1 MFDQNDHRFMA
12 RAIELARRG
21 RYTTHPNPR
30 VGCVIVRDG
39 VVVGEGW
46 HERAGQAHA
55 EINALAQAGALA
67 VGATVYVT
75 LEPCCHHGR
84 TPPCSEALIGA
95 EVARVVAAMEDPNPK
110 MAGKGLMQLRA
121 AGIRTACGLMQ
132 AQAEQLNPGFIKRM
146 RQGLPYVRCK
156 MAMSLDGRTS
166 LASGESKWIS
176 CADARRDVQRL
187 RAGSSAILSG
197 IGTVLADDPQL
208 TIRAE
213 QWLEA
218 ERGDIAHRDQPLRVI
233 VDSHLRMPVTA
244 RMLKEQGETW
254 VFSTLSGASQMA
266 GLKQAGANV
275 ILLDSATASVDLH
288 RVMAALAQAEV
299 NEILVEAGPT
309 LNGALLEAD
318 LVDEIIIYL
327 APHLLGD
334 GARGLCH
341 LPGITSMTQRRQ
353 LDILDIRAVGSDWRI
368 TARPR

>member
-1 MFDQNDHRFMA
+1 MFDQQDYQFMA

-21 RYTTHPNPR
+21 RYTTHPNPQ

-46 HERAGQAHA
+46 HERAGEAHA
-55 EINALAQAGALA
+55 EVNALAQAGDLA
-67 VGATVYVT
+67 AGATVYVT

-84 TPPCSEALIGA
+84 TPPCCDALLSAGV
-95 EVARVVAAMEDPNPK
+95 ERVVAAMEDPNPK
-110 MAGKGLMQLRA
+110 MAGKGLKQLQD

-132 AQAEQLNPGFIKRM
+132 GQAEQLNPGFIKRM

-166 LASGESKWIS
+166 LATGESKWIS
-176 CADARRDVQRL
+176 CSDARRDVQRL
-187 RAGSSAILSG
+187 RAASSAILSG
-197 IGTVLADDPQL
+197 IGTVLADDPQFTL
-208 TIRAE
+208 RAD
-213 QWLEA
+213 QWLEH
-218 ERGDIAHRDQPLRVI
+218 ERGEIAGRGQPLRVI
-233 VDSHLRMPVTA
+233 VDSHLRMPVSA

-254 VFSTLSGASQMA
+254 VFSTLSGAGQMA
-266 GLKQAGANV
+266 ELKQAGVNV
-275 ILLDSATASVDLH
+275 ILLDSSTPSVDLH
-288 RVMAALAQAEV
+288 RVMASLARAEV
-299 NEILVEAGPT
+299 NEVLVEAGPT
-309 LNGALLEAD
+309 LNGALIEAD
-318 LVDEIIIYL
+318 LVDEIVIYL

-341 LPGITSMTQRRQ
+341 LPGITSMTQRHQ